1 MSKSRVSEALEGI
14 CGNLKN
20 LNLVQLDPKETT
32 EDTVK
37 EETREDDG
45 GGGDADKE
53 EEKVQAYDAFKEST
67 DEPLPSIV
75 VDERLVAEYR
85 SKLYRFDNTT
95 KQWKEKGI
103 GNITILQSI
112 ENFKK
117 CRVVMWTRVTG
128 KVACN
133 FSLFPELSVTS
144 YQKSPKILCW
154 KALDLS
160 ADEEPRWETFTCR
173 FLSEE
178 EVIIMKLC
186 VIVLTVMIV
195 IEVCQDKNV
204 VHFFSITVQ

>member
-1 MSKSRVSEALEGI
+1 MSESKAPDALDGI
-14 CGNLKN
+14 CGNLKR
-20 LNLVQLDPKETT
+20 LNFVESKPDEAKE
-32 EDTVK
+32 DAPK
-37 EETREDDG
+37 EETREENSG
-45 GGGDADKE
+45 GGGDGDADKE
-53 EEKVQAYDAFKEST
+53 EEKVQGYDAFKET
-67 DEPLPSIV
+67 AEPLPSVV
-75 VDERLVAEYR
+75 VDETLVAEYR
-85 SKLYRFDNTT
+85 AKLYRFDNST

-133 FSLFPELSVTS
+133 FSLYPELSITS

-160 ADEEPRWETFTCR
+160 YEEPQWETFTCR

-178 EVIIMKLC
+178 EVNIMKIL
-186 VIVLTVMIV
+186 IVLTVMFL
-195 IEVCQDKNV
+195 KNV
-204 VHFFSITVQ
+204 KIL